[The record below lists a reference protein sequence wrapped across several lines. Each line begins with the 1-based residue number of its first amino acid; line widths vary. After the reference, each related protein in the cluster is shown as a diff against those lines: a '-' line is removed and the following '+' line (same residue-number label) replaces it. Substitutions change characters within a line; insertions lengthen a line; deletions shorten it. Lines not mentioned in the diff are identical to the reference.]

1 MIIKIDETY
10 IRVYNKYIILFTDTT
25 VSVFS

>member
-1 MIIKIDETY
+1 MIIKIDKTY
-10 IRVYNKYIILFTDTT
+10 IRVYDKYIIFFTDTT